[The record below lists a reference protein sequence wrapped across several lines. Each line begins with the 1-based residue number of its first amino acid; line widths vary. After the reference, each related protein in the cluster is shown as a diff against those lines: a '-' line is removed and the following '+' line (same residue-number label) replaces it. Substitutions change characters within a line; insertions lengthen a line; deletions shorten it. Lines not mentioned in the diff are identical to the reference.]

1 MDAQAVN
8 GESLV
13 LVVDD
18 HRDQCEA
25 LARLLRLG
33 GLSTT
38 CAVGGAAALDHLARR
53 TPDLVLL
60 DLMMP
65 EIDGVEVLRR
75 IRSDPRTA
83 EVPVVVYSA
92 ACELDGRER
101 AMRAGATDYWVKT
114 AVDYRDLRHRVSA
127 YLAH

>member
-8 GESLV
+8 GESHV

-25 LARLLRLG
+25 LARLLRTA
-33 GLSTT
+33 GLSTS
-38 CAVGGAAALDHLARR
+38 CAVGGAAALDYLARR

-65 EIDGVEVLRR
+65 DIDGVEVLRH
-75 IRSDPRTA
+75 IRADPRTA
-83 EVPVVVYSA
+83 DVPVVVYSA
-92 ACELDGRER
+92 ASEPEGRER

-114 AVDYRDLRHRVSA
+114 AVEYKVLRDRVAA
-127 YLAH
+127 YLGR